1 MVQLIGIVAILL
13 VAVLP
18 AAVQPGLHLLAV
30 EAAIG
35 VTCAGG
41 LLLPSLGLAV
51 TGAIAALLAFS
62 ATLVIAPSASA
73 IPQAVAMGTG
83 LLVLLDLT
91 YFRQRLAGSD
101 VGAGVVLGHLANLA
115 ISVLLSVGAA
125 ALLIG
130 VAVTMPVDLDP
141 MVRPVMAAAG
151 VILVL
156 AALLRALTLARRQ
169 ASGTGADS
177 GQDGS

>member
-18 AAVQPGLHLLAV
+18 VAVQPGLHLLAV
-30 EAAIG
+30 EAVVG

-51 TGAIAALLAFS
+51 SGSIAALLVFS
-62 ATLVIAPSASA
+62 ATLLMAPSVGAV
-73 IPQAVAMGTG
+73 PQAIAMGTG

-91 YFRQRLAGSD
+91 WFRRRFAGAD
-101 VGAGVVLGHLANLA
+101 VRAGVTLDHLANLA

-130 VAVTMPVDLDP
+130 VAATVPLDLDP
-141 MVRPVMAAAG
+141 MARPVIAAAG
-151 VILVL
+151 GILVL
-156 AALLRALTLARRQ
+156 VALLRMLVMARR
-169 ASGTGADS
+169 
-177 GQDGS
+177 DGS